1 MAKEVLMPKLSS
13 TMAVGHVTEWFKK
26 EGDPV
31 KVGDVLFEV
40 MTDKIAIEV
49 ESYDAGIL
57 LGRYVEVGQVVPVNT
72 VIAHI
77 GEAGEKVEKPA
88 IPSTSATPVEA
99 KTEAA
104 MPAPAA
110 TSVPM
115 AEAVAAPVQAALRA
129 LPADGF
135 GVRATPA
142 ARKAAREKGISVEA
156 VYQASS
162 NIERVHLK
170 DVLAYTPVTGK
181 VLQPVGKETLVPWSG
196 IRKLIA
202 DQMVKSKT
210 TAPHVTLNAEVNVD
224 QLLAMRADL
233 LDKVEKEHGVRLTI
247 THLLAYFVAQTL
259 KKHPNI
265 NARALDDGIHQY
277 PWVNLG
283 IAVAL
288 DNGLIVPNV
297 KNAQALSVVELAK
310 AIKAQTAK
318 PKANKLMP
326 DDIAGGTFSITTLGM
341 TEVLHFNPVINVPE
355 VAILGV
361 GKIVER
367 AEFNAKDQLVKVSKM
382 TLSLSFDHRAIDGY
396 PAALFL
402 SDLVHLIEHP
412 FTLLA

>member
-88 IPSTSATPVEA
+88 IPSAGAAPVEA
-99 KTEAA
+99 KAEAS
-104 MPAPAA
+104 APAS
-110 TSVPM
+110 TPMTPVPTV
-115 AEAVAAPVQAALRA
+115 AVAPIQSAIRP

-142 ARKAAREKGISVEA
+142 ARKAAREKGITVEA

-162 NIERVHLK
+162 DLERVHLK
-170 DVLAYTPVTGK
+170 DVLAYSPSTVK
-181 VLQPVGKETLVPWSG
+181 VLEPVGKETLVPWSG

-210 TAPHVTLNAEVNVD
+210 TAPHVTINAEVNVD

-233 LDKVEKEHGVRLTI
+233 LEKVEKEHGVRLTI

-259 KKHPNI
+259 KKHPNV

-288 DNGLIVPNV
+288 ENGLIVPNV
-297 KNAQALSVVELAK
+297 KNAQALSVIELAK
-310 AIKAQTAK
+310 AIKTQTAK

-326 DDIAGGTFSITTLGM
+326 DDVSGGTFSITTLGM
-341 TEVLHFNPVINVPE
+341 TEVLSFNPVINVPE
-355 VAILGV
+355 IAILGV

-367 AEFNAKDQLVKVSKM
+367 AEFNATNQLVKVSKM

-402 SDLVHLIEHP
+402 SDLVRLIEHP